1 MTGDKMK
8 TNYFLTTLFL
18 GTAAICSA
26 KDYYVS
32 KQGHDEAAGTKEAPF
47 ATIQRAA
54 SGMRPGD
61 ECLIA
66 SGTYAET
73 IEVKQS
79 GTAEDPIVFRP
90 ANEAAQVVLT
100 GADPI
105 SENRWERIGEHL
117 FKCKINLPLD
127 SGNQIFLNEQSLTE
141 ARWPNCGDDLLKP
154 TMAVMDGGTT
164 PEHILDADLP
174 DYDFTGG
181 RVWVHAPLY
190 WQNWDTEIQ
199 GHERHSLQ
207 IKNRAPF
214 PGKNQHVARK
224 GAGFFVYGIRDALDA
239 DNEWYYDAGRQ
250 ELTLFRSDGKLP
262 RQPYWVKK
270 RPHILNVSGRQ
281 HLQFHGLT
289 IMGSGILTDQKTEQV
304 LFDQLKLF
312 YPLHDSRGKIL
323 KSQGFILNGK
333 NNTVQNSEIAYSS
346 GPCIVLNGENNKLLN
361 SYIHDGNLFGS
372 FTGCVFLKGKG
383 NVISHCTM
391 KRSGRTLIN
400 YAGMYQALIQHC
412 DLSDAGMLT
421 SDLGL
426 TYGTNIEGGNSEVRY
441 NLMHDNH
448 GEDKTK
454 NMGLYYDHGTKNVI
468 THHNI
473 VWGAGFSGLLI
484 NHYANGHLVYNN
496 TFIGGTYGF
505 RSAWG
510 NKYEPDLLNCR
521 FVNNLFG
528 GAFTTTATNY
538 FATHNEIDYQG
549 FEPQHPMKGYS
560 EGYGKGLF
568 IEGISRVAPAGQPG
582 IGAIE
587 YDGMTFKA
595 GHDFE
600 HPPVYDFTR
609 CLPAHRNLL
618 KNAAF
623 EHEDGFYPW
632 QGKDSGVTPVKHA
645 IQNHAKDDVN
655 LGRMGS
661 YSAELT
667 RKGSALSQRVSGL
680 EPGRTYAFISELRV
694 ANGEAAVNGVRFSD
708 GTELLSGPI
717 TAGAPGWTRCR
728 LNFIAPEEAASVEVF
743 VRRLSGG
750 EGKTVHADDLSLTL
764 Q

>member
-1 MTGDKMK
+1 MGNKMK
-8 TNYFLTTLFL
+8 TNYFLITLFL
-18 GTAAICSA
+18 GTATICSA
-26 KDYYVS
+26 ENYYVS
-32 KQGHDEAAGTKEAPF
+32 KQGLNEAAGTKEAPF
-47 ATIQRAA
+47 ATIQKAA
-54 SGMRPGD
+54 SVMRPGD

-66 SGTYAET
+66 AGTYAET
-73 IEVKQS
+73 ITVKQS

-90 ANEAAQVVLT
+90 ASEADHVVLT

-105 SENRWERIGEHL
+105 PRSSWKRSGENR
-117 FKCKINLPLD
+117 FKCKITLSLK
-127 SGNQIFLNEQSLTE
+127 SGNQIFLNEKSLVE
-141 ARWPNCGDDLLKP
+141 ARWPNIGDDLLKP
-154 TMAVMDGGTT
+154 TLAVMDKGTT
-164 PEHILDADLP
+164 PEQILDADLP

-190 WQNWDTEIQ
+190 WQNWSTEILR
-199 GHERHSLQ
+199 HERHSLQ

-214 PGKNQHVARK
+214 AGISQHIAKK
-224 GAGFFVYGIRDALDA
+224 GAEFFVYGIRDALDA
-239 DNEWYYDAGRQ
+239 DNEWYYDAGSR

-270 RPHILNVSGRQ
+270 RPYILDVSGKQ
-281 HLQFHGLT
+281 HLQFNGFT
-289 IMGSGILTDQKTEQV
+289 IMGSGILTDQKTEHV
-304 LFDQLKLF
+304 LFDHLKLF
-312 YPLHDSRGKIL
+312 YPLHDSRGKVL

-346 GPCIVLNGENNKLLN
+346 GPCIMLNGENNKLLN
-361 SYIHDGNLFGS
+361 SYIHDGNLFGA

-400 YAGMYQALIQHC
+400 YARMYQALIQHC
-412 DLSDAGMLT
+412 ELSDAGMLT

-448 GEDKTK
+448 GQDKTK

-496 TFIGGTYGF
+496 TFIGGKYGF
-505 RSAWG
+505 RSVWG
-510 NKYEPDLLNCR
+510 NKYGPDLLNCR

-528 GAFTTTATNY
+528 GAFTTTAKNY
-538 FATHNEIDYQG
+538 FATHNVVDYQG
-549 FEPQHPMKGYS
+549 FDPQHPMKGYS
-560 EGYGKGLF
+560 EGYGTGLL
-568 IEGISRVAPAGQPG
+568 IEGISQISPAGQTG

-600 HPPVYDFTR
+600 NPPVYDFTR
-609 CLPAHRNLL
+609 CLPAYRNLL

-623 EHEDGFYPW
+623 EHEDHFHPW
-632 QGKDSGVTPVKHA
+632 QGKDSGVTPVKHTT
-645 IQNHAKDDVN
+645 QNHAKDDVN

-661 YSAELT
+661 HSAELT
-667 RKGSALSQRVSGL
+667 CKGSELSQRVPDL
-680 EPGRTYAFISELRV
+680 KPGNVYAFITQLRV
-694 ANGEAAVNGVRFSD
+694 ADGEAAVNGVRFPD
-708 GTELLSGPI
+708 GTELLSEPI
-717 TAGAPGWTRCR
+717 TSGAPGWTRCR
-728 LNFIAPEEAASVEVF
+728 LNFKVPEEAASVDVF

-750 EGKTVHADDLSLTL
+750 QNKTVHVDDLSLTL
-764 Q
+764 K